1 MTKRK
6 SLYSVRQAVEKAFEK
21 MDTKFHSI
29 RLCMAVR
36 ELTGRAFL
44 MDGSI
49 LRRLREAREDN
60 PEKFDYRCINNE
72 EGIYQKIEQKEP
84 AAI

>member
-6 SLYSVRQAVEKAFEK
+6 SLYSVRKAVEMAYAS

-29 RLCMAVR
+29 RLCQAVR
-36 ELTGRAFL
+36 QLTGRAFL
-44 MDGSI
+44 MDGTI

-60 PEKFDYRCINNE
+60 PESFGYIVEDTEASIYRKKVLTP
-72 EGIYQKIEQKEP
+72 QTV
-84 AAI
+84 